1 MKPRAIQDPIFVRTA
16 IFQEHEAYGFM
27 QSFSWIVS
35 ITKGMIHLVKI
46 DRFQTQRE
54 KASSFVALLD
64 SSSACLAS
72 INSCTRLALQ
82 GCDRTSSRICMV
94 SRPGCW
100 LSSLPFSSLF
110 AARDRV
116 RHSVSWH
123 NFPGSKKKSICGHKR
138 LIPTNKQKTV
148 KLVVGVCHVILTRV
162 LGHQVQQSLPPRFNQ
177 VRAPRGGAFFKF
189 QNCYQ

>member
-1 MKPRAIQDPIFVRTA
+1 MKPRTIQDPIFVRTA

-82 GCDRTSSRICMV
+82 GCDRTSSTWKAGDIWRLVKRGYAWSPGLAVGCLLCHFLLFLQLEIGCDIV
-94 SRPGCW
+94 CLGTTSRGKKKNP
-100 LSSLPFSSLF
+100 
-110 AARDRV
+110 
-116 RHSVSWH
+116 SVDTNAWYQQI
-123 NFPGSKKKSICGHKR
+123 SKK
-138 LIPTNKQKTV
+138 LLN
-148 KLVVGVCHVILTRV
+148 
-162 LGHQVQQSLPPRFNQ
+162 
-177 VRAPRGGAFFKF
+177 
-189 QNCYQ
+189 